1 MNHLTYY
8 AAAPRPV
15 ETCVVGSGGFGR
27 SFLAQGLRVPLM
39 RARIA
44 VDVDATIAAAGF
56 AALGVPPA
64 DVAICATADEARRAW
79 AGGQFIAAA
88 DLAVVVGLPIDVVVE
103 ATGNPEAGARHARIA
118 IDAGHHLVLVSK
130 EVDSVVGPILARLAA
145 QRGKVVTPVDGD
157 QPSLLIGLVT
167 WAQTLGFDIVAA
179 GKSSEYDFVYDE
191 ATGTMTSNGV
201 TVPTP
206 GFAAEW
212 ALGERPAAA
221 VARARAQ
228 ACAALPQR
236 AVPDLCELLVVANAT
251 GFVADRPDLHA
262 PIARVP
268 EVPSFFGP
276 EAQGGLL
283 GRPRTLDVFHC
294 LRRADEASFAGGVYV
309 IVRCE
314 DQETW
319 NLLAAKG
326 HAVSRD
332 GRRAM
337 AYLPRHLLGLEAAT
351 SVLDAAVHGRSTGA
365 PAPWPHLD
373 LVARA
378 TRRLAAG
385 TVLAMGGH
393 HHDIDGIVA
402 ELHPARALAAATPAP
417 FYLAA
422 NRRLARDV
430 AAGAAIAFDDLEI
443 DPASTLLAL
452 RRQQDEVFFGGRQA
466 TAQAAEPARAKR
478 VDV

>member
-1 MNHLTYY
+1 MNYLSYY
-8 AAAPRPV
+8 GTAKRPV

-27 SFLAQGLRVPLM
+27 SFLAQGMRVPLM

-79 AGGQFIAAA
+79 ADGRFIAAA

-103 ATGNPEAGARHARIA
+103 ATGNPEAGARHSRIA
-118 IDAGHHLVLVSK
+118 IEAGYHLVLVSK
-130 EVDSVVGPILARLAA
+130 EVDSVVGPILAQLAA

-157 QPSLLIGLVT
+157 QPSLLIGLIT
-167 WAQTLGFDIVAA
+167 WAQTLGFDIVSA

-191 ATGTMTSNGV
+191 ATATMTSNGV
-201 TVPTP
+201 AVPVAD
-206 GFAAEW
+206 FASQW
-212 ALGERPAAA
+212 ALGERPPSA

-228 ACAALPQR
+228 ICAALAQR

-251 GFVADRPDLHA
+251 GFVPDRPDLHA
-262 PIARVP
+262 PIARVS

-276 EAQGGLL
+276 EAEDGLL
-283 GRPRTLDVFHC
+283 RLPCTLDVFHC
-294 LRRADEASFAGGVYV
+294 LRRPDEASFAGGVYV

-314 DQETW
+314 DRETW

-326 HAVSRD
+326 HVVSRD

-337 AYLPRHLLGLEAAT
+337 VYLPRHLLGLEAAT
-351 SVLDAAVHGRSTGA
+351 SVLDAAVHGRSSGA
-365 PAPWPHLD
+365 PAPRPQLD

-378 TRRLAAG
+378 TRGLSAG

-393 HHDIDGIVA
+393 HHNIDGIAA
-402 ELHPARALAAATPAP
+402 ELRPAHPLAAGTPAP

-422 NRRLARDV
+422 NRRLVRDI
-430 AAGAAIAFDDLEI
+430 AAGAAIAFDDIEI

-452 RRQQDEVFFGGRQA
+452 RREQDDAFFGHR
-466 TAQAAEPARAKR
+466 
-478 VDV
+478 